1 MEPTLGADTAR
12 GQKPV
17 HALVRRNTPE
27 GNVSR
32 ETASG
37 KRVGVPRETS
47 FHGRGGSDRLE
58 WVQEISTLVS
68 NVGFPIACV
77 CILFW
82 FQWQERKTHREET
95 ESFAA
100 AIENNTVVMQEVKT
114 LIETL
119 GR

>member
-1 MEPTLGADTAR
+1 MRWCGA
-12 GQKPV
+12 
-17 HALVRRNTPE
+17 TPPRAKCFTWNSE
-27 GNVSR
+27 RKRVGVSR
-32 ETASG
+32 ETFFLG
-37 KRVGVPRETS
+37 E
-47 FHGRGGSDRLE
+47 GGDRLE
-58 WVQEISTLVS
+58 WVQEISTLIS

-95 ESFAA
+95 QRFAE

-119 GR
+119 GK

>member
-1 MEPTLGADTAR
+1 MRWCGATPPRANVSRGTASEKR
-12 GQKPV
+12 VG
-17 HALVRRNTPE
+17 
-27 GNVSR
+27 VSR
-32 ETASG
+32 ETFFV
-37 KRVGVPRETS
+37 K
-47 FHGRGGSDRLE
+47 GGGYVE

-95 ESFAA
+95 ERFAE

-119 GR
+119 GK